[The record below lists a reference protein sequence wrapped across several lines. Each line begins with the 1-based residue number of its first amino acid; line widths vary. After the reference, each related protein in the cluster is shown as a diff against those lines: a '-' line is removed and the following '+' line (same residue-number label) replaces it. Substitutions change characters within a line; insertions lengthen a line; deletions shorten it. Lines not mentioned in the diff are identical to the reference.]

1 MKTIN
6 VNDETH
12 ERFLKFQIDFSA
24 DIQKKLAQDD
34 ILNYLLDKELKK

>member
-6 VNDETH
+6 VNDETMK
-12 ERFLKFQIDFSA
+12 RFLKFQIDFSA
-24 DIQKKLAQDD
+24 DIQQKLAQDD